1 MFGVLRHRAFRWIWI
16 GALVSNVGNWISCG
30 ALAVFSTWSASVREP
45 AIDAMELPPPPPR
58 GFRAALWEALTA
70 ASHRAQVG
78 EPRAAEPL
86 EE

>member
-1 MFGVLRHRAFRWIWI
+1 M
-16 GALVSNVGNWISCG
+16 
-30 ALAVFSTWSASVREP
+30 REP

-86 EE
+86 EDV